1 MLESAVPVDER
12 EYDAPPDQ
20 IRELLVQKNYFSLKD
35 IEICR
40 NFDIQTLSTEPR
52 FAEIQVL
59 FNEFM
64 ALYACE
70 FSS

>member
-1 MLESAVPVDER
+1 MTPTLHQCLRVFLLESAVPVDER

-40 NFDIQTLSTEPR
+40 NFDI
-52 FAEIQVL
+52 
-59 FNEFM
+59 
-64 ALYACE
+64 
-70 FSS
+70 